1 MSVPPATEPS
11 VATVPPV
18 AGDARRR
25 PALKHSTLRD
35 YGIVVFLVV
44 LFVVLCFS
52 SDVFL
57 TSNNL
62 KNVIDGA
69 VPMGMIACAGT
80 LVIIA
85 GGFDLSAGAIF
96 AVAAIIGAKVC
107 NASNPEVAI
116 LAGVAVGAGL
126 GLVNGLLCTVG
137 RINDFVGTLGT
148 SIAYQGMATAISGSS
163 LIIINDQ
170 AFGNLSD
177 TQVAGIKM
185 GTLIL
190 LGSALLCALILNRTV
205 LGRHVFGTGGNRKAA
220 RLSGVPVN
228 RTLAATY
235 VLSGTLAGLAGL
247 IVASRTLSVN
257 ASTGS
262 NIIFDA
268 LAAILIG
275 GNSVLGGEGAIWRT
289 MVGVAILALISNG
302 FNLLGIDPLY
312 QQIVNGTI
320 ILVAVG
326 MDAWARRRT
335 A

>member
-1 MSVPPATEPS
+1 VISEPA
-11 VATVPPV
+11 AAAPV
-18 AGDARRR
+18 TGTSRR
-25 PALKHSTLRD
+25 PALKLSTLRD

-57 TSNNL
+57 TTNNL

-96 AVAAIIGAKVC
+96 AVAAVVGAKVC
-107 NASNPEVAI
+107 NSSGPEVGI
-116 LAGVAVGAGL
+116 VVGVLVGAGL

-148 SIAYQGMATAISGSS
+148 SIAYQGMATAISGSG
-163 LIIINDQ
+163 LILINDES
-170 AFGNLSD
+170 FGNLSNY
-177 TQVAGIKM
+177 QVLGIKM

-190 LGSALLCALILNRTV
+190 IVTALLCAFLLNRTV

-228 RTLAATY
+228 KTLAATY

-257 ASTGS
+257 ASTGN

-275 GNSVLGGEGAIWRT
+275 GNSALGGEGAIWRT
-289 MVGVAILALISNG
+289 VVGVAILALISNG

-320 ILVAVG
+320 ILVAVSL
-326 MDAWARRRT
+326 DAWARRR
-335 A
+335 AV